1 MRAASSRIDSVRRSS
16 KTVRAIA
23 AVAVLAGAL
32 ASTTATVSSAPGNTD
47 WQPLSPIASLD
58 VQRYLGDWNQVAA
71 VPQPYN
77 LDCARDTVANYQLVD
92 PSNIRVE
99 NSCTTW
105 TGATNRIIGNA
116 RINDPASQAQLHVSF
131 PQVPFQNSPDGPTN
145 YIVTYIAEDYS
156 WALVGDPLRLSGFVL
171 SRSPAVD
178 AARWQE
184 IQAVVSARGYNPCL
198 LLTSPTS
205 GGAAGIR
212 ALCTV

>member
-1 MRAASSRIDSVRRSS
+1 MRADSSRTGSAQGFG
-16 KTVRAIA
+16 KTARAIA

-32 ASTTATVSSAPGNTD
+32 ASTTATASAAPGDTD

-58 VQRYLGDWNQVAA
+58 VPRYLGDWNQVAA

-77 LDCARDTVANYQLVD
+77 LDCARDTVANYQLID

-116 RINDPASQAQLHVSF
+116 RITDPASQAQLHVSF

-145 YIVTYIAEDYS
+145 YIVTYVAEDYS

-178 AARWQE
+178 AARWHE
-184 IQAVVSARGYNPCL
+184 IQTVVATRGYNPCL
-198 LLTSPTS
+198 LLTSPTP
-205 GGAAGIR
+205 GGAADIR
-212 ALCTV
+212 PLCTA